1 MYFTSISLISTEENW
16 YKSLFIVKLEREAA
30 YVPVF
35 MVINS
40 ISAIFL

>member
-1 MYFTSISLISTEENW
+1 MYFISISLISTEENW
-16 YKSLFIVKLEREAA
+16 DKSLFIVKLERKAA

-40 ISAIFL
+40 ISAVFL

>member
-1 MYFTSISLISTEENW
+1 MYFISLSLISTEENW
-16 YKSLFIVKLEREAA
+16 YKSLFIVKLERKAA

-40 ISAIFL
+40 IIAIFL

>member
-1 MYFTSISLISTEENW
+1 MYFTSISLISTEENCN
-16 YKSLFIVKLEREAA
+16 KSLFIVKLERKSA